1 VNKGST
7 LTDLIGY
14 LEVPPERV
22 VTAGDS
28 LNDLAMFKTGFQGV
42 MVGNAEPAL
51 VNAFPTMKRTY
62 RARAHGCAGI
72 VEGLRH
78 FGFAS
83 LLASHF

>member
-1 VNKGST
+1 LLGW
-7 LTDLIGY
+7 
-14 LEVPPERV
+14 LEVTPETV

-28 LNDLAMFKTGFQGV
+28 LNDLVMFETGLRGV

-51 VNAFPTMKRTY
+51 VQAFPTLKRTY
-62 RARAHGCAGI
+62 RARGHGCAGI

-83 LLASHF
+83 VLASHF

>member
-1 VNKGST
+1 ST
-7 LTDLIGY
+7 LLGW
-14 LEVPPERV
+14 LEVTPETV

-28 LNDLAMFKTGFQGV
+28 LNDLAMFETGLRGV

-51 VNAFPTMKRTY
+51 VAALPTLTRTY
-62 RARAHGCAGI
+62 QARAHGCAGI

-78 FGFAS
+78 FGFHS